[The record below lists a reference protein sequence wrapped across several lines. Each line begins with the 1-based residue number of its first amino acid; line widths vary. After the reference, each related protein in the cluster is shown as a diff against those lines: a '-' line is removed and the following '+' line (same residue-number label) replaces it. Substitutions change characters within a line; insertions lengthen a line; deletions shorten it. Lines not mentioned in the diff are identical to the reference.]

1 MVPGLRPIDY
11 ADCPARAAGWAIGE
25 RGSVSGAPG
34 EPSRPCRED
43 TPVARARIGR
53 SHLRAWLRS
62 GGLVRRVQP
71 LLYMRGFWFTI
82 GAVVLFV
89 GLSWLVLQLIG
100 VHTTLLPSIGLSI
113 MLTVIL
119 TLALRGARRR
129 KE

>member
-1 MVPGLRPIDY
+1 M
-11 ADCPARAAGWAIGE
+11 
-25 RGSVSGAPG
+25 
-34 EPSRPCRED
+34 
-43 TPVARARIGR
+43 
-53 SHLRAWLRS
+53 
-62 GGLVRRVQP
+62 QP